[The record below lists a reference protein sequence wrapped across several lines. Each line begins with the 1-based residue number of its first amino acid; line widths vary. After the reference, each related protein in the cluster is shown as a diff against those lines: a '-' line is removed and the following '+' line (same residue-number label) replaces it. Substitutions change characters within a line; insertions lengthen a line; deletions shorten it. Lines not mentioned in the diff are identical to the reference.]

1 MNIIKNPAKSRP
13 LSLNVRRLM
22 TRAREA
28 PRNPAVKKIERQFS
42 ERDLAYCDMQ
52 GQIFMAALDRGLTS
66 AEFAP
71 VYMNSQLA
79 GVMDY
84 SFSCVNGLDMDELSK
99 LLQVPILLKAP
110 DVIVDVVVW
119 LNNVVSSLQSE
130 ESANAAVVQAC
141 LSGTEMQTASDPPVQ
156 TEPLDIEAL
165 ADEYEYAY
173 WLGYIYRYECLLHD
187 ESSRMVY
194 GAFNEAFMRET
205 YEQMLESGIREETLS
220 ACASEICRRL
230 DMLLIGKLWKE
241 TRRKDNG

>member
-28 PRNPAVKKIERQFS
+28 PLNPAVKKIERQFT

-52 GQIFMAALDRGLTS
+52 GQIFMAALDRGLTT

-84 SFSCVNGLDMDELSK
+84 SFSCVNGLDKDELSK

-119 LNNVVSSLQSE
+119 INNIVSSLQSD

-141 LSGTEMQTASDPPVQ
+141 LSGVSTQETTEAPQPI
-156 TEPLDIEAL
+156 EPAGIEEL
-165 ADEYEYAY
+165 ADAYEYAY

-194 GAFNEAFMRET
+194 GAFSEAFMHET
-205 YEQMLESGIREETLS
+205 FDQMVESGIREETLS